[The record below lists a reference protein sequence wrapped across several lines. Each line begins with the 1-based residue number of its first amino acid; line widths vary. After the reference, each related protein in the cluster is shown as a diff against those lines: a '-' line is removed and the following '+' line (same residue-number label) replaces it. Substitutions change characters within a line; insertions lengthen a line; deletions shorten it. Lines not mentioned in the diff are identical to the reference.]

1 MFRASTLQLP
11 FRAGMETNM
20 APNLSRA
27 TAVGVI
33 SLLVSATALSSQTVI
48 TEPKNKYTPA
58 EDVQLGR
65 QAAQEVERQLPML
78 NDANVDSFI
87 QSLGQRLVQAIPKQF
102 DHPEF
107 RYSFDVVNVREIN
120 AFALP
125 GGPMYVNRGMIAQAR
140 TQGEVAS
147 VIAHEISHVALR
159 HGTAQ
164 ATKATKYEV
173 GTMLGAVLGSIIGGK
188 TGSVVSGVTEFGLG
202 TAFLRFG
209 REFERQA
216 DILGSHIMAE
226 AGFDPREMASMFQ
239 TIQKQGGSGGPEFLS
254 SHPDPGNRAAA
265 ITKEA
270 SMLQVRNPV
279 RDTGE
284 FRSIQT
290 QLRQLPA
297 APTTEQA
304 TRAGAGRNTGRS
316 TSPSV
321 GGTLDPRRVSA
332 PSSTYTTYSEGDL
345 FRISVP
351 SNWREMPANDSVTF
365 APDGAFGDAEGQ
377 GVVTHGMV
385 VGVARADNRDLRT
398 ATEGF
403 VASLAQGNPNMSRPA
418 AYQRANSAGRQ
429 WLRTT
434 ATNRSPGTSQNE
446 RLAIYTTQL
455 ADGNLFYAIGVSP
468 DDEFAD
474 YDATFRRV
482 IGTIQFAR

>member
-1 MFRASTLQLP
+1 MP
-11 FRAGMETNM
+11 FETAPSSRPVYCPEMETNITH
-20 APNLSRA
+20 NFSRA
-27 TAVGVI
+27 TAIVGVTVVL
-33 SLLVSATALSSQTVI
+33 SVGALWGQTAVTAPQ
-48 TEPKNKYTPA
+48 NKYSPE

-65 QAAQEVERQLPML
+65 QAAAEVERQLPML
-78 NDANVDSFI
+78 NDGTVEEFI
-87 QSLGQRLVQAIPKQF
+87 DGLGAHLAESIPQEF
-102 DHPEF
+102 EHPEF
-107 RYSFDVVNVREIN
+107 RYSFKVVNVREIN

-125 GGPMYVNRGMIAQAR
+125 GGPMYLNRGMITQAR

-164 ATKATKYEV
+164 ATKATKYEI

-188 TGSVVSGVTEFGLG
+188 TGAVVSGVTEFGLG
-202 TAFLRFG
+202 AHFLKFS
-209 REFERQA
+209 REYERQA
-216 DILGSHIMAE
+216 DILGSHIMAD

-270 SMLQVRNPV
+270 AMLQVRNPV
-279 RDTGE
+279 RDTSAFTRARG
-284 FRSIQT
+284 RLQ
-290 QLRQLPA
+290 QMPA

-304 TRAGAGRNTGRS
+304 TRTGAGRT
-316 TSPSV
+316 TAPSV
-321 GGTLDPRRVSA
+321 GGTLDPHRVA
-332 PSSTYTTYSEGDL
+332 PPSSTYTTYTEGEL

-385 VGVARADNRDLRT
+385 IGVARAAARDLRT
-398 ATEGF
+398 ASEEF
-403 VASLAQGNPNMSRPA
+403 VASLSQGNPNMSRPTA
-418 AYQRANSAGRQ
+418 LQRANTAGRQ

-434 ATNRSPGTSQNE
+434 ATNRSPGTSENE
-446 RLAIYTTQL
+446 RLAVYTTQL
-455 ADGNLFYAIGVSP
+455 DDGNLLYAIGVAPSS
-468 DDEFAD
+468 EFAD
-474 YDATFRRV
+474 YDVTFRRV

>member
-1 MFRASTLQLP
+1 MTHNF
-11 FRAGMETNM
+11 
-20 APNLSRA
+20 SRA
-27 TAVGVI
+27 TAIVVTALLSVGV
-33 SLLVSATALSSQTVI
+33 LAGQTVV
-48 TEPKNKYTPA
+48 TAPQNKYSPQ

-65 QAAQEVERQLPML
+65 QASAEVERQLPML
-78 NDANVDSFI
+78 NDGTVESFI
-87 QSLGQRLVQAIPKQF
+87 DSLGERLVAAIPQQF

-107 RYSFDVVNVREIN
+107 RYTFKVVNVREIN

-125 GGPMYVNRGMIAQAR
+125 GGPMYLNRGMISQAR

-164 ATKATKYEV
+164 ATKATKYEI

-188 TGSVVSGVTEFGLG
+188 TGSVVAGVTEFGLG
-202 TAFLRFG
+202 TAFLKFS
-209 REFERQA
+209 REYERQA
-216 DILGSHIMAE
+216 DILGSQLMAE

-270 SMLQVRNPV
+270 SMLQIRNPV
-279 RDTGE
+279 RDTAG
-284 FRSIQT
+284 FNQARARLQ
-290 QLRQLPA
+290 QLPA

-304 TRAGAGRNTGRS
+304 TRTGAGRT
-316 TSPSV
+316 TAPSV
-321 GGTLDPRRVSA
+321 GGTLDPHRVSA
-332 PSSTYTTYSEGDL
+332 PSPTYTTYTEGDL

-365 APDGAFGDAEGQ
+365 APDGGFGDTEGQ

-385 VGVARADNRDLRT
+385 VGVARAATRDLRT
-398 ATEGF
+398 ASEEF
-403 VASLAQGNPNMSRPA
+403 VASLSQGNPNMSRPTA
-418 AYQRANSAGRQ
+418 FQRANSAGRQ

-434 ATNRSPGTSQNE
+434 ATNRSPGTSENE
-446 RLAIYTTQL
+446 RLAVYTTQL
-455 ADGNLFYAIGVSP
+455 DEGNLFYAIGVAP
-468 DDEFAD
+468 DSDFAD
-474 YDATFRRV
+474 YDAIFRKV

>member
-1 MFRASTLQLP
+1 MTR
-11 FRAGMETNM
+11 
-20 APNLSRA
+20 NLSRA
-27 TAVGVI
+27 TAVIGLSV
-33 SLLVSATALSSQTVI
+33 LLSAGALAEQTVV
-48 TEPKNKYTPA
+48 TAPDNEYSPA
-58 EDVQLGR
+58 EDVQLGQ
-65 QAAQEVERQLPML
+65 QAAQEVERQLPIL
-78 NDANVDSFI
+78 NDANVESFI
-87 QSLGQRLVQAIPKQF
+87 DSLGQRLVQAIPQKF

-125 GGPMYVNRGMIAQAR
+125 GGPMYLNRGMIAQAR
-140 TQGEVAS
+140 TQGEAAS

-164 ATKATKYEV
+164 ATKATKYEL
-173 GTMLGAVLGSIIGGK
+173 GTLAGAVLGSIIGGR
-188 TGSVVSGVTEFGLG
+188 TGAIVSGVTEFGLG
-202 TAFLRFG
+202 THFLKFS
-209 REFERQA
+209 REYERQA
-216 DILGSHIMAE
+216 DILGSHIMAD

-270 SMLQVRNPV
+270 SMLQIRNPV
-279 RDTGE
+279 RDTGG
-284 FRSIQT
+284 FSNVQAR
-290 QLRQLPA
+290 LRQLPA

-304 TRAGAGRNTGRS
+304 TRTGAGRNTGRG

-321 GGTLDPRRVSA
+321 GGTLDPRRVSP
-332 PSSTYTTYSEGDL
+332 PSSTYTTYNEGDL

-365 APDGAFGDAEGQ
+365 APDGAYGDAEGQ

-385 VGVARADNRDLRT
+385 IGAVGNESHDLRT
-398 ATEGF
+398 ATDELI
-403 VASLAQGNPNMSRPA
+403 ASLSQGNPNMSRPSG
-418 AYQRANSAGRQ
+418 YTRTTVGGRQ

-434 ATNRSPGTSQNE
+434 ASNRSPGTSQNE
-446 RLAIYTTQL
+446 RLAIFTTQL
-455 ADGNLFYAIGVSP
+455 PDGNLFYAIGVAP
-468 DDEFAD
+468 NDEFAD
-474 YDATFRRV
+474 YEATFRRV

>member
-1 MFRASTLQLP
+1 MTRSI
-11 FRAGMETNM
+11 
-20 APNLSRA
+20 SRV
-27 TAVGVI
+27 TAVAGFSVLLSAGV
-33 SLLVSATALSSQTVI
+33 LGGQTVV
-48 TEPKNKYTPA
+48 TEPNNKYTPA

-78 NDANVDSFI
+78 NDANVESFI
-87 QSLGQRLVQAIPKQF
+87 NSLGQRLVEAIPQKF

-107 RYSFDVVNVREIN
+107 RYTFDVVNVREIN

-125 GGPMYVNRGMIAQAR
+125 GGPMYLNRGMIAQAR

-164 ATKATKYEV
+164 ATKATKYEL
-173 GTMLGAVLGSIIGGK
+173 GTLAGAVLGSIIGGK
-188 TGSVVSGVTEFGLG
+188 TGAVVSGATEFGLG
-202 TAFLRFG
+202 THFLKFS
-209 REFERQA
+209 REYERQA

-265 ITKEA
+265 INKEA
-270 SMLQVRNPV
+270 SMLQIRNPV
-279 RDTGE
+279 RDTGG
-284 FRSIQT
+284 FSNVQAR
-290 QLRQLPA
+290 LRQMPA

-304 TRAGAGRNTGRS
+304 TRTGAGRNTGRG
-316 TSPSV
+316 TPPSV
-321 GGTLDPRRVSA
+321 GGTLDPRRVSP
-332 PSSTYTTYSEGDL
+332 PSSQYTTYNEGDL

-365 APDGAFGDAEGQ
+365 APDGAYGDAEGQ

-385 VGVARADNRDLRT
+385 IGVVGNESHDLRT
-398 ATEGF
+398 ASDELI
-403 VASLAQGNPNMSRPA
+403 ASLSQGNPNMSRPSG
-418 AYQRANSAGRQ
+418 YTRTTVGGRQ

-434 ATNRSPGTSQNE
+434 ASNRSPGTSQDE
-446 RLAIYTTQL
+446 RLAIFTTQL
-455 ADGNLFYAIGVSP
+455 PDGNLFYAIGVAPNS
-468 DDEFAD
+468 EFAD
-474 YDATFRRV
+474 YEATFRRV